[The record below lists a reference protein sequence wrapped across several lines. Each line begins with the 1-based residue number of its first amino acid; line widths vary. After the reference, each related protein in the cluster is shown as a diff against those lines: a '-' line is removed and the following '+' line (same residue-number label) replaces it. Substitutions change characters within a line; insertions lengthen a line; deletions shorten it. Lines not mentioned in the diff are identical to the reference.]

1 MLTWFVEKYDLQ
13 MSKAL
18 KKKNQ
23 QKKLLVARNNNCYN
37 VALKLYR
44 TCV

>member
-18 KKKNQ
+18 KKK
-23 QKKLLVARNNNCYN
+23 KTTKEIASC
-37 VALKLYR
+37 
-44 TCV
+44 